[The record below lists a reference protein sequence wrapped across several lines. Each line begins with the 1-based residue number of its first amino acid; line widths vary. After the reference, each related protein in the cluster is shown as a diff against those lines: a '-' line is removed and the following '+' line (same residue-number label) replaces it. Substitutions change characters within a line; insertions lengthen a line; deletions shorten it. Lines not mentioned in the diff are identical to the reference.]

1 MVTVE
6 RSALVGHQAA
16 ELFALVA
23 DVEAYPAFL
32 PWCAAAEVS
41 RREPSQ
47 VVATLH
53 VSYRGMRQRFTTRNA
68 MVEGAR
74 IEMELVEGPF
84 RQLSGLWRFTALAA
98 DACRVD
104 LRLAYELASPLL
116 ARAIGPAFDHI
127 ANSLLDAFVRRAE
140 AVYGGA

>member
-16 ELFALVA
+16 DLFALVA

-41 RREPSQ
+41 RRDPAQ

-68 MVEGAR
+68 MVDGAR
-74 IEMELVEGPF
+74 IEMRLVDGPF
-84 RQLSGLWRFTALAA
+84 RHLFGLWEFTALAA
-98 DACRVD
+98 DACRVE
-104 LRLAYELASPLL
+104 LKLSYELASPLL

-127 ANSLLDAFVRRAE
+127 ANSLLDAFVRRADT
-140 AVYGGA
+140 VYGAA